1 VTPRWRRS
9 MPFPLPPAESV
20 PPNRILSVA
29 GKEQPVTSSG
39 PPTISEMAPSER
51 VAVITGASSGIGEAT
66 ARGLKAAGFAVVLG
80 ARREERLMAV
90 ASELGG
96 RGLPLDVRDPASIH
110 AFVGAISAE
119 YGQVEILINNA
130 GLAAGLQPLAEGN
143 DDDWVQMMET
153 NVLGLLRVTK
163 AMLPLLRRAPRA
175 HIVNLGSVAG
185 FEVYAGG
192 VGYTASKHAVRAI
205 TKTLRLELMGEP
217 IRVTEVEPGMV
228 ETEFS
233 LVRFKGDQE
242 RASNVYKGMEPLTGA
257 DVADCIVWVVTRPP
271 HVNIDEMVV
280 RPIAQATVRDV
291 ARHS

>member
-1 VTPRWRRS
+1 
-9 MPFPLPPAESV
+9 
-20 PPNRILSVA
+20 
-29 GKEQPVTSSG
+29 
-39 PPTISEMAPSER
+39 
-51 VAVITGASSGIGEAT
+51 
-66 ARGLKAAGFAVVLG
+66 VLG

-90 ASELGG
+90 ARELGG
-96 RGLPLDVRDPASIH
+96 RGFPLDVRDPASIE
-110 AFVGAISAE
+110 AFRAAIAAE
-119 YGQVEILINNA
+119 YGQVEVLVNNA

-153 NVLGLLRVTK
+153 NVLGLLRVTR

-185 FEVYAGG
+185 FEVYPGG

-217 IRVTEVEPGMV
+217 IRVTEIEPGMV

-233 LVRFKGDQE
+233 LVRFKGDRE
-242 RASNVYKGMEPLTGA
+242 RASTVYKGMEPLTGA
-257 DVADCIVWVVTRPP
+257 DVADCIVWVITRPP
-271 HVNIDEMVV
+271 HVNVDEMVV

-291 ARHS
+291 ARKS